1 MLQQPC
7 RAVPVHASP
16 GLAVPI
22 PQARLCWGCA
32 RIARGHR
39 ARRWHIHECAH
50 PVVPAPGSSEGA
62 RGGRGWWQPGLG
74 AGPQVPP
81 RLGGQLQADAQ
92 LSQLPFGIFPNVWG
106 ISQMRDGSRG
116 AEHLSPWPSCAD
128 HGKAPQKVVVVGGAQ
143 SPSPAPPWLF
153 FRPVHPNTS
162 VVLAF
167 SRLLQLQEPV
177 SPRALRDSPCCNPS
191 RSGNRAN
198 TEEEAAPSARQPQFT
213 INPCPC
219 CKQSLS
225 GCQRSAAGGGEA
237 SNTRLR

>member
-1 MLQQPC
+1 MPVRVWQCPY
-7 RAVPVHASP
+7 RRHGSAGAVP
-16 GLAVPI
+16 GLHGVTERGDGTSMSVPI
-22 PQARLCWGCA
+22 PWCPHQGAVKVLVEAGVGGSQGSEQAPKHPRASVASCKLMPNCHSCLLGYSQMFGAYPKCVMALGVQSTSVPGPPVQTMARLLKKWRWG
-32 RIARGHR
+32 G
-39 ARRWHIHECAH
+39 
-50 PVVPAPGSSEGA
+50 
-62 RGGRGWWQPGLG
+62 GLG
-74 AGPQVPP
+74 PQ
-81 RLGGQLQADAQ
+81 
-92 LSQLPFGIFPNVWG
+92 
-106 ISQMRDGSRG
+106 
-116 AEHLSPWPSCAD
+116 
-128 HGKAPQKVVVVGGAQ
+128 PQPHPGC
-143 SPSPAPPWLF
+143 F
-153 FRPVHPNTS
+153 FQPVHPNTS

-219 CKQSLS
+219 CKQSPS

>member
-1 MLQQPC
+1 M
-7 RAVPVHASP
+7 
-16 GLAVPI
+16 
-22 PQARLCWGCA
+22 
-32 RIARGHR
+32 
-39 ARRWHIHECAH
+39 
-50 PVVPAPGSSEGA
+50 PAPGSSEGA
-62 RGGRGWWQPGLG
+62 RGGRGWWQPGLR
-74 AGPQVPP
+74 AGPQAPP
-81 RLGGQLQADAQ
+81 RFGGQLQADAQ

-106 ISQMRDGSRG
+106 IPKCVMALGVQSTSVPGPHVQTMARLLKKWWWGG
-116 AEHLSPWPSCAD
+116 GL
-128 HGKAPQKVVVVGGAQ
+128 GPQPQPHPGC
-143 SPSPAPPWLF
+143 F

-219 CKQSLS
+219 CKQSPS